1 MKIKNYYRSLA
12 ILCGGCYAAMGI
24 FWSILNAINSSV
36 LGVIAGFFSF
46 SAAAYILITIWQDCK
61 REKKLIEAVENYKT
75 KNNWRWLRYLS
86 VDRYG
91 ATIMNPSTKQVVD
104 FYYDFDNKCF
114 KTTEQLFKEY
124 EAKEDS
130 HE

>member
-1 MKIKNYYRSLA
+1 MKIKNYYRQLA
-12 ILCGGCYAAMGI
+12 ILCSGCYAVMGI
-24 FWSILNAINSSV
+24 CWSILNVINSSV
-36 LGVIAGFFSF
+36 LGVIAGFLSF
-46 SAAAYILITIWQDCK
+46 SAAARILITIWQDCK

-91 ATIMNPSTKQVVD
+91 ATIMNPSTKEVIE
-104 FYYDFDNKCF
+104 FFYDFDSKCF
-114 KTTEQLFKEY
+114 KTWEEMY
-124 EAKEDS
+124 EEFVSKEDS

>member
-24 FWSILNAINSSV
+24 CWGIINVINSSV
-36 LGVIAGFFSF
+36 LGEIAGFLSF

-91 ATIMNPSTKQVVD
+91 ATIMNPSTKQVIE
-104 FYYDFDNKCF
+104 FLYDFDNK
-114 KTTEQLFKEY
+114 EFKEY
-124 EAKEDS
+124 EAFVRQLEVEGKV
-130 HE
+130 

>member
-12 ILCGGCYAAMGI
+12 IICSGCYAAMGI
-24 FWSILNAINSSV
+24 LYGIINAINSSV
-36 LGVIAGFFSF
+36 LGVIAGFLSF
-46 SAAAYILITIWQDCK
+46 FGAAYILITIWQDCK

-104 FYYDFDNKCF
+104 FYYDFDSK
-114 KTTEQLFKEY
+114 EFKEY
-124 EAKEDS
+124 EAFVRQLEVEGKV
-130 HE
+130 

>member
-24 FWSILNAINSSV
+24 CWGIINSINSSV
-36 LGVIAGFFSF
+36 LGEIAGFLSF
-46 SAAAYILITIWQDCK
+46 FAAAYILITIWQDCK

-91 ATIMNPSTKQVVD
+91 ATIMNPSTKQVID
-104 FYYDFDNKCF
+104 FYYDFDSK
-114 KTTEQLFKEY
+114 EFKEY
-124 EAKEDS
+124 EAFVRQLEVEGKV
-130 HE
+130 

>member
-24 FWSILNAINSSV
+24 LYGILNAINSSV
-36 LGVIAGFFSF
+36 IGVIAGFLSF
-46 SAAAYILITIWQDCK
+46 FTAAYILITIWQDCK

-75 KNNWRWLRYLS
+75 KNNWRWSRYLS

-91 ATIMNPSTKQVVD
+91 ATIMNSSTKQVVD
-104 FYYDFDNKCF
+104 FYYDFDNK
-114 KTTEQLFKEY
+114 EFKEY
-124 EAKEDS
+124 EAFVRQLEVEGKV
-130 HE
+130 

>member
-1 MKIKNYYRSLA
+1 MRIENYYRSLA

-24 FWSILNAINSSV
+24 CWSIINAINSSV
-36 LGVIAGFFSF
+36 LGGIAGFFAF

-61 REKKLIEAVENYKT
+61 REKKLIEAVENYQT

-91 ATIMNPSTKQVVD
+91 ATIMNPSTKQVID
-104 FYYDFDNKCF
+104 FHYDFDNKCF
-114 KTTEQLFKEY
+114 KPLEQLMEEFAEKE
-124 EAKEDS
+124 EV
-130 HE
+130 

>member
-24 FWSILNAINSSV
+24 CWCIINAINSSV
-36 LGVIAGFFSF
+36 IGVIAGFFAF
-46 SAAAYILITIWQDCK
+46 FAAAYILITIYQDCK

-75 KNNWRWLRYLS
+75 KNNWHWLRYLS

-91 ATIMNPSTKQVVD
+91 ATIMNPSTKQIID
-104 FYYDFDNKCF
+104 FYYDFDSK
-114 KTTEQLFKEY
+114 EFKEY
-124 EAKEDS
+124 EAFVRQLEVKGKV
-130 HE
+130 

>member
-24 FWSILNAINSSV
+24 CWGIINVITSSV
-36 LGVIAGFFSF
+36 IGVIAGFLSF
-46 SAAAYILITIWQDCK
+46 FAAAYILITIWQDCK

-75 KNNWRWLRYLS
+75 KHNWRWLRYLS

-91 ATIMNPSTKQVVD
+91 ATIMNPSTKQVIE
-104 FYYDFDNKCF
+104 FLYDFDNK
-114 KTTEQLFKEY
+114 EFKEY
-124 EAKEDS
+124 EAFVRQLEVEGKV
-130 HE
+130 

>member
-1 MKIKNYYRSLA
+1 MKIKNYYRQLA
-12 ILCGGCYAAMGI
+12 TTCGICYAAMGI
-24 FWSILNAINSSV
+24 CWGIVNVITSSV
-36 LGVIAGFFSF
+36 IGVIAGFLSF

-91 ATIMNPSTKQVVD
+91 ATIMNPSTKQVID
-104 FYYDFDNKCF
+104 FFYDFDNKCF
-114 KTTEQLFKEY
+114 KTFKEW

>member
-24 FWSILNAINSSV
+24 CWGIINAINSSV
-36 LGVIAGFFSF
+36 IGVIAGFLSF
-46 SAAAYILITIWQDCK
+46 FTAAYILITIWQDCK

-91 ATIMNPSTKQVVD
+91 ATIMNPSTKQVID
-104 FYYDFDNKCF
+104 FYYDFDSK
-114 KTTEQLFKEY
+114 EFKEY
-124 EAKEDS
+124 EAFVRQLEVEGKV
-130 HE
+130 

>member
-12 ILCGGCYAAMGI
+12 ILCGICYAAMGI
-24 FWSILNAINSSV
+24 CLGIINAINSSV
-36 LGVIAGFFSF
+36 LGVIAGFLSF

-75 KNNWRWLRYLS
+75 KNNLRWLRYLG

-91 ATIMNPSTKQVVD
+91 ATIMNPSTKQVIE
-104 FYYDFDNKCF
+104 FFYDFDSKCF
-114 KTTEQLFKEY
+114 KTTEQLLKEGK
-124 EAKEDS
+124 AKE
-130 HE
+130 EV